1 MAKTLQ
7 DIKRNKI
14 LNSNTKVSNQA
25 SSVSEKGS
33 RARQGLANKYLTKAP
48 KPKPSLGLLPMV
60 AGIVLA
66 PTKAGDGTL
75 KEGTIKKAKAEA
87 ARKAKRRPAK

>member
-7 DIKRNKI
+7 DIKRNKT
-14 LNSNTKVSNQA
+14 LNANTKVSNQA

-66 PTKAGDGTL
+66 PTKTGDGTL

-87 ARKAKRRPAK
+87 ARKAKSRPAK

>member
-14 LNSNTKVSNQA
+14 LNANTKVSNQA

-60 AGIVLA
+60 VGIAIAL
-66 PTKAGDGTL
+66 L
-75 KEGTIKKAKAEA
+75 KLVMVHL
-87 ARKAKRRPAK
+87 RRYCQES

>member
-7 DIKRNKI
+7 DIKRNKT
-14 LNSNTKVSNQA
+14 LNANTKVSNQA
-25 SSVSEKGS
+25 SSISEKGS

-87 ARKAKRRPAK
+87 ARKTKRRPAK

>member
-14 LNSNTKVSNQA
+14 LNANTKVSNQA

-75 KEGTIKKAKAEA
+75 KEDTVKKAKAEA